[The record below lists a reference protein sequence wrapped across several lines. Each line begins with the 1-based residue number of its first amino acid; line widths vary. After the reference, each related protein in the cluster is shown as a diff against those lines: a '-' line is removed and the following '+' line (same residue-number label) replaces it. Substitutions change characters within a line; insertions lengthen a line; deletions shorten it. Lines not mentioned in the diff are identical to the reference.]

1 MYTLVVV
8 DMQAMFPDSLGKRVQ
23 DNCKRAIRKA
33 VKNKA
38 AIIFVEYKGYGPT
51 LPCLTKLAKDYK
63 KVYHTIKD
71 KWDGSVQS
79 INLVTKHNLVGS
91 KFKVCG
97 VYTDCCVQATV
108 EGLSKLRPASKI
120 NLLSKACASSNSRS
134 HNNGVIAMRKLSNV
148 RVYV

>member
-38 AIIFVEYKGYGPT
+38 AIIFVEYKNYGPT
-51 LPCLTKLAKDYK
+51 LPCLTKLAKNYK
-63 KVYHTIKD
+63 KVYHTTKSQ
-71 KWDGSVQS
+71 WDGSANA
-79 INLVTKHNLVGS
+79 IRLVTKHNLVGS

-97 VYTDCCVQATV
+97 VYTECCVQATV
-108 EGLSKLRPASKI
+108 EGLSKLRPTSKI
-120 NLLSKACASSNSRS
+120 NLLSKACSSSSARFHNSGI
-134 HNNGVIAMRKLSNV
+134 NAMRKLSNV

>member
-8 DMQAMFPDSLGKRVQ
+8 DMQAKFPDSLGKRVQ

-63 KVYHTIKD
+63 KVYHTVKNE
-71 KWDGSVQS
+71 WDGSS
-79 INLVTKHNLVGS
+79 HSLELVKMHSLSAS
-91 KFKVCG
+91 KIKVCG
-97 VYTDCCVQATV
+97 VYTDCCVAATV
-108 EGLSKLRPASKI
+108 QGLSNKLSRSKI
-120 NLLSKACASSNSRS
+120 ELLSRACASTNDSN
-134 HNNGVIAMRKLSNV
+134 HNSGIKKMQTLPNV
-148 RVYV
+148 RVWS